1 MIAKNEVVKSL
12 KNVKLV
18 IGNGFDLYCH
28 LKTSYADY
36 FLFDNNKNNYFKNW
50 IATFG
55 ERARHYVDL
64 RTVNHREFWIDFKN
78 WDIVNVWDFFFFLVS
93 QEKDV
98 DITKWRWCDI
108 ESKIEES
115 LSDPSC
121 REDNYKWELVYNLLF
136 QKNGTDYDTFET
148 CVLASVVYR
157 KNGEKIFS
165 SKNEFYEFLLQQLKL
180 FEKDFGL
187 YIYHQHVNDSMRFYG
202 QIIKNSLFK
211 ADSRSTI
218 ERLCDPKNL
227 VSIDSFNYDSVDI
240 PELENIFHNI
250 NGDIDAP
257 IFGIDSSKFRVDDPR
272 NIFSKTNRRM
282 ELDMMEDYT
291 FEPDIFDNLIIFG
304 HSLNPADYSYFF
316 SVFDKI
322 EITNLGKDT
331 KIIFAFSIYD
341 ENRREQIKSG
351 LRKAVFRLFHDYS
364 IYKGNETFANR
375 LLDALTTQGK
385 VLMFEIPYIEV
396 NPKPDYFCKLQFASA

>member
-1 MIAKNEVVKSL
+1 MKAKSEVVKSL

-28 LKTSYADY
+28 LKTSYSDY
-36 FLFDNNKNNYFKNW
+36 FRYDNGKNNYFKDW
-50 IATFG
+50 IDKFWN
-55 ERARHYVDL
+55 RAWWYVD
-64 RTVNHREFWIDFKN
+64 VNDENHREYWIDFDN

-115 LSDPSC
+115 LSDPLGSKDC
-121 REDNYKWELVYNLLF
+121 YKWSLVFNLLF
-136 QKNGTDYDTFET
+136 QKKGADYYSLET
-148 CVLASVVYR
+148 CILASVVYR
-157 KNGEKIFS
+157 KNCEKIFS

-180 FEKDFGL
+180 FEKNFGR
-187 YIYHQHVNDSMRFYG
+187 YIYHQHVNDTMRNSGY
-202 QIIKNSLFK
+202 ITENSLFK

-240 PELENIFHNI
+240 PELEHIFHNI

-282 ELDMMEDYT
+282 ELDMMKDHT

-396 NPKPDYFCKLQFASA
+396 NPKPDYFCKL